1 MVKLLERMEY
11 KDEAINELR
20 QIQQSQEATIS
31 KLRKDVDQIKF
42 EKEQLK
48 ESFLKCEFAIKSLG
62 SIVENAEYKNKTE
75 ETNARDYD
83 NANTLGENMD
93 SSNVSIYRDN
103 PTKRLPII
111 SHLIKRN
118 TNGPT
123 ITGFVQQLPQSLLL
137 SLLVPLLY
145 MYYNY
150 FAYATSFATSNINYI
165 FYYYND

>member
-123 ITGFVQQLPQSLLL
+123 ITGQDANEPRVTKCHDETE
-137 SLLVPLLY
+137 LVA
-145 MYYNY
+145 
-150 FAYATSFATSNINYI
+150 FFATMNRNEKTLELAQTWFLIM
-165 FYYYND
+165 